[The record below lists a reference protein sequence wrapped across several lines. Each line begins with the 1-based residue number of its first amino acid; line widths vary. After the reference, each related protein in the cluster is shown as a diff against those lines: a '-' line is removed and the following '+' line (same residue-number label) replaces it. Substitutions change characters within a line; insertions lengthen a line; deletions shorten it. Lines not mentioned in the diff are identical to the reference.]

1 MAPHD
6 LRGGAQRLRN
16 LAQSGDSRLTMEFL
30 YVLCLFFLLSYRG
43 TSRVAGP
50 HSLQNESIM
59 NAETNAI
66 PIKLARLLKSS
77 VEGCGRSQ
85 SEIARRAGL
94 KRDRLRRSMSG
105 EREATLSEA
114 LAILQACGN
123 PSARMLV
130 FLLLT
135 GEEFALTYARSGLGD
150 FLDEFLRLVPLEIA
164 ESLASD
170 SEELRPRWA
179 RGTAKLLAR
188 TLHHHVA
195 ELSRRGDAIGEQFI
209 AGSRI

>member
-1 MAPHD
+1 MDAD
-6 LRGGAQRLRN
+6 
-16 LAQSGDSRLTMEFL
+16 
-30 YVLCLFFLLSYRG
+30 
-43 TSRVAGP
+43 
-50 HSLQNESIM
+50 
-59 NAETNAI
+59 TNAI
-66 PIKLARLLKSS
+66 PMKLARLLKSS

-105 EREATLSEA
+105 EREATLSEV

-123 PSARMLV
+123 PSDRMLV
-130 FLLLT
+130 FLLLA

-150 FLDEFLRLVPLEIA
+150 FLDEFLRLVPHEIA
-164 ESLASD
+164 ERLGAD

-188 TLHHHVA
+188 TLHQHVA
-195 ELSRRGDAIGEQFI
+195 ELSRRGDAIEEQFLT
-209 AGSRI
+209 GSRI

>member
-1 MAPHD
+1 
-6 LRGGAQRLRN
+6 
-16 LAQSGDSRLTMEFL
+16 
-30 YVLCLFFLLSYRG
+30 
-43 TSRVAGP
+43 
-50 HSLQNESIM
+50 M
-59 NAETNAI
+59 NADTNAI
-66 PIKLARLLKSS
+66 PMKLARLLKSS

-105 EREATLSEA
+105 EREATLGEA

-123 PSARMLV
+123 PSDRTLV

-135 GEEFALTYARSGLGD
+135 GEEFALANARSGLGE
-150 FLDEFLRLVPLEIA
+150 FLDEFLRFAPIEIA

-170 SEELRPRWA
+170 AEELRPRWA

-188 TLHHHVA
+188 TLHQHVA
-195 ELSRRGDAIGEQFI
+195 DLSRRGDAIGDQLTS
-209 AGSRI
+209 GSRM